1 MVGTTRLGTLTLAMN
16 NTLQRMQT
24 LVGAAGEALGIVED
38 PLTTLVGSKV
48 TKGNFAEEQN

>member
-1 MVGTTRLGTLTLAMN
+1 MN

-38 PLTTLVGSKV
+38 PFTTLAGSKV
-48 TKGNFAEEQN
+48 TSWALN

>member
-1 MVGTTRLGTLTLAMN
+1 MN

-48 TKGNFAEEQN
+48 TSSSAEELN

>member
-1 MVGTTRLGTLTLAMN
+1 
-16 NTLQRMQT
+16 MQT

-48 TKGNFAEEQN
+48 TKHAKKLNRMRLNH

>member
-1 MVGTTRLGTLTLAMN
+1 M

-38 PLTTLVGSKV
+38 PLTTLAGSKV
-48 TKGNFAEEQN
+48 TTTPSPDPAYSLVRY

>member
-1 MVGTTRLGTLTLAMN
+1 MN
-16 NTLQRMQT
+16 NTLQKRMQT

-48 TKGNFAEEQN
+48 TKGNFAEEPH

>member
-1 MVGTTRLGTLTLAMN
+1 
-16 NTLQRMQT
+16 MQT

-48 TKGNFAEEQN
+48 TNQLC